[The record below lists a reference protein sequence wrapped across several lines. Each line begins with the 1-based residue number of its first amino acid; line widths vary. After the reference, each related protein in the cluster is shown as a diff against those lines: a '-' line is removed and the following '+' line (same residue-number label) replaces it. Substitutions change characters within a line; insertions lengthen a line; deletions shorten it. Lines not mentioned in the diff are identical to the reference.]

1 MTEFETNQKRVET
14 INTELGDLKAQVGA
28 LNAKIE
34 GLNHEK
40 TQLTTKIAEE
50 AIESEQK
57 RLEKEKQINEWID
70 KVTDDDTKI
79 SLVYNGRA
87 GYKYHRIII
96 ELYGQKFNSFC
107 ILDEKSK
114 DETEAKLNKIEELLN
129 FIKELEAQDLFEVF
143 PDMTFNVDWDYNKPE
158 KELFVALNFDGSNK
172 KIALYLMN
180 NDFVKIVANERIS
193 NSPQYNVELANGAIL
208 TDDSTDNKDNTYT
221 YNLTYEQIVLR
232 TGISIMSGLK
242 SAINKIDEANNDFI
256 DYVN

>member
-14 INTELGDLKAQVGA
+14 INTELGDLKAQVDA

-34 GLNHEK
+34 GLNQEK
-40 TQLTTKIAEE
+40 TQLATKIAEE

-129 FIKELEAQDLFEVF
+129 FIKELEAQDLFAKFSVEKVNVER
-143 PDMTFNVDWDYNKPE
+143 DFNNPE
-158 KELFVALNFDGSNK
+158 KRLFVTLDIKNSNK
-172 KIALYLMN
+172 KVALYRLGE
-180 NDFVKIVANERIS
+180 DFVKIMVGEHIS
-193 NSPQYNVELANGAIL
+193 DSPQYNVMLFNDVIL
-208 TDDSTDNKDNTYT
+208 TDDSTNNKGNTYA
-221 YNLTYEQIVLR
+221 YNLTYEQLTPVGTIA
-232 TGISIMSGLK
+232 SGLR
-242 SAINKIDEANNDFI
+242 SALNKIDEAKADFI

>member
-14 INTELGDLKAQVGA
+14 INTELGDLKAQVDA

-34 GLNHEK
+34 GLNQEK
-40 TQLTTKIAEE
+40 TQLATKIAEE

-107 ILDEKSK
+107 ILDEKPE
-114 DETEAKLNKIEELLN
+114 DETEAKLNKIEEALN
-129 FIKELEAQDLFEVF
+129 FIKELDAQDLFAKFSVEKV
-143 PDMTFNVDWDYNKPE
+143 NVEWNYNEPE
-158 KELFVALNFDGSNK
+158 KKSFVTLDIKNSNK
-172 KIALYLMN
+172 KVALYRLGK
-180 NDFVKIVANERIS
+180 DFVKIMVSEHIS
-193 NSPQYNVELANGAIL
+193 DSPQYNVMLFNDVIL
-208 TDDSTDNKDNTYT
+208 TDDSTNNKGNTYA
-221 YNLTYEQIVLR
+221 YNLTYEQLTPVGTIA
-232 TGISIMSGLK
+232 SGLR
-242 SAINKIDEANNDFI
+242 SALNKIDEAKADFI

>member
-14 INTELGDLKAQVGA
+14 INTELGDLKAQVDA

-34 GLNHEK
+34 GLNQEK
-40 TQLTTKIAEE
+40 TQLATKIAEE

-114 DETEAKLNKIEELLN
+114 DETETKLNKIEELLN
-129 FIKELEAQDLFEVF
+129 FIKELEVQDLFAKFSVEKV
-143 PDMTFNVDWDYNKPE
+143 NVERYNYDPE
-158 KELFVALNFDGSNK
+158 KLFVTLGIKNSNK
-172 KIALYLMN
+172 KVALYRLGE
-180 NDFVKIVANERIS
+180 DFVKVSVSERIS
-193 NSPQYNVELANGAIL
+193 DSPRYNVELFNNVIL
-208 TDDSTDNKDNTYT
+208 TDDSTNNKGNTYA
-221 YNLTYEQIVLR
+221 YNLTYEQL
-232 TGISIMSGLK
+232 TPISTIASGLR
-242 SAINKIDEANNDFI
+242 SALNKIDEANNDFI
-256 DYVN
+256 NYVN

>member
-14 INTELGDLKAQVGA
+14 INTELGDLKAQVDA

-34 GLNHEK
+34 GLNQEK
-40 TQLTTKIAEE
+40 TQLATKIAEE
-50 AIESEQK
+50 AIESERK

-114 DETEAKLNKIEELLN
+114 DETETKLNKIEELLN
-129 FIKELEAQDLFEVF
+129 FIKELEVQDLFAKFSAKKVNVER
-143 PDMTFNVDWDYNKPE
+143 DFNNPE
-158 KELFVALNFDGSNK
+158 KLFVTLDLKNSNK
-172 KIALYLMN
+172 KVALYRLGEN
-180 NDFVKIVANERIS
+180 FVKVSVSERIS
-193 NSPQYNVELANGAIL
+193 DSPQYNVMLFNDVIL
-208 TDDSTDNKDNTYT
+208 TDDSTNNKGNTYA
-221 YNLTYEQIVLR
+221 YNLTYEKLITISTIVPGLR
-232 TGISIMSGLK
+232 VAL
-242 SAINKIDEANNDFI
+242 NKIDEANNDFI

>member
-14 INTELGDLKAQVGA
+14 INTELGDLKAQVDA

-34 GLNHEK
+34 GLNQEK

-50 AIESEQK
+50 ATASEQK
-57 RLEKEKQINEWID
+57 RLEKEKQINKWID
-70 KVTDDDTKI
+70 RVADDDTKI

-114 DETEAKLNKIEELLN
+114 DETETKLNKIEELLN
-129 FIKELEAQDLFEVF
+129 FIKELEVQDLFAKFSVEKV
-143 PDMTFNVDWDYNKPE
+143 NVERYNYDPE
-158 KELFVALNFDGSNK
+158 KLFVTLDIKNSNK
-172 KIALYLMN
+172 KVALYRLGE
-180 NDFVKIVANERIS
+180 DFVKIMVSEHIS
-193 NSPQYNVELANGAIL
+193 DSPQYNVMLFNDVIL
-208 TDDSTDNKDNTYT
+208 TDDSTNNKGNTYA
-221 YNLTYEQIVLR
+221 YNLTYEQLTPISNITPGLR
-232 TGISIMSGLK
+232 
-242 SAINKIDEANNDFI
+242 SALNKIDESKADFI

>member
-14 INTELGDLKAQVGA
+14 INTELGDLKAQVDA

-34 GLNHEK
+34 GLNQEK
-40 TQLTTKIAEE
+40 TQLATKIAEE

-114 DETEAKLNKIEELLN
+114 DETETKLNKIEELLN
-129 FIKELEAQDLFEVF
+129 FIKLQD
-143 PDMTFNVDWDYNKPE
+143 
-158 KELFVALNFDGSNK
+158 
-172 KIALYLMN
+172 
-180 NDFVKIVANERIS
+180 
-193 NSPQYNVELANGAIL
+193 
-208 TDDSTDNKDNTYT
+208 
-221 YNLTYEQIVLR
+221 
-232 TGISIMSGLK
+232 
-242 SAINKIDEANNDFI
+242 
-256 DYVN
+256 

>member
-14 INTELGDLKAQVGA
+14 INTELGDLKAQVDA

-34 GLNHEK
+34 GLNQEK

-70 KVTDDDTKI
+70 RVADDNTKI

-114 DETEAKLNKIEELLN
+114 DETETKLNKIEELIN
-129 FIKELEAQDLFEVF
+129 FIKELEVQDLFAKFSVEKV
-143 PDMTFNVDWDYNKPE
+143 NVERYNYDPE
-158 KELFVALNFDGSNK
+158 KLFVTLGIKNSNK
-172 KIALYLMN
+172 KVALYRLGE
-180 NDFVKIVANERIS
+180 DFVKIMVGEHIS
-193 NSPQYNVELANGAIL
+193 DSPQYNVMLFNDVIL
-208 TDDSTDNKDNTYT
+208 TDDSTNNKGNTYA
-221 YNLTYEQIVLR
+221 YNLTYEQLTPVGTIA
-232 TGISIMSGLK
+232 SGLR
-242 SAINKIDEANNDFI
+242 SALNKIDEAKADFI

>member
-14 INTELGDLKAQVGA
+14 INTELGDLKAQVDA
-28 LNAKIE
+28 LNTKIE
-34 GLNHEK
+34 GLNQEK
-40 TQLTTKIAEE
+40 TQLATKIAEE

-129 FIKELEAQDLFEVF
+129 FIKELEAQDLFAKFSVEKVNVER
-143 PDMTFNVDWDYNKPE
+143 DFNNPE
-158 KELFVALNFDGSNK
+158 KRLFVTLDIKNSNK
-172 KIALYLMN
+172 KVALYRLGE
-180 NDFVKIVANERIS
+180 DFVKVSVSERIS
-193 NSPQYNVELANGAIL
+193 DSPQYNVMLFNDVIL
-208 TDDSTDNKDNTYT
+208 TDDSTNNKGNTYA
-221 YNLTYEQIVLR
+221 YNLTYEQLTPVGTI
-232 TGISIMSGLK
+232 TSGLRH
-242 SAINKIDEANNDFI
+242 AFNKIDEAEADFI
-256 DYVN
+256 NYVN

>member
-1 MTEFETNQKRVET
+1 MTEFETNQNRVET
-14 INTELGDLKAQVGA
+14 INTELGDLKAQVDA

-34 GLNHEK
+34 GLNQEK
-40 TQLTTKIAEE
+40 TQLATKIAEE

-129 FIKELEAQDLFEVF
+129 FIKELEAQDLFAKFSVEKV
-143 PDMTFNVDWDYNKPE
+143 NVERYNYDPE
-158 KELFVALNFDGSNK
+158 KLFVTLDIKNSNK
-172 KIALYLMN
+172 KVALYRLGE
-180 NDFVKIVANERIS
+180 DFVKIMVGEHIS
-193 NSPQYNVELANGAIL
+193 DSPQYNVMLFNDVIL
-208 TDDSTDNKDNTYT
+208 TDDSTNNKGNTYA
-221 YNLTYEQIVLR
+221 YNLTYEQLTPVGTIA
-232 TGISIMSGLK
+232 SGLR
-242 SAINKIDEANNDFI
+242 SALNKIDEAKADFI

>member
-14 INTELGDLKAQVGA
+14 INTELGNLKAQVDA

-34 GLNHEK
+34 GLNQEK
-40 TQLTTKIAEE
+40 TQLATKIAEE

-57 RLEKEKQINEWID
+57 RSEKEKQINEWID

-129 FIKELEAQDLFEVF
+129 FIKELEAQDLFAKFSVEKVNVER
-143 PDMTFNVDWDYNKPE
+143 DFNNPE
-158 KELFVALNFDGSNK
+158 KRLFVTFDIKNSNK
-172 KIALYLMN
+172 KVALYRMN
-180 NDFVKIVANERIS
+180 NDFVKITISERIL
-193 NSPQYNVELANGAIL
+193 NSPRYNVELSNGVIF
-208 TDDSTDNKDNTYT
+208 TDDATVNENNTYS
-221 YNLTYEQIVLR
+221 YNLNYEQIVKVN
-232 TGISIMSGLK
+232 TIASGLR
-242 SAINKIDEANNDFI
+242 SAINKIDEAEADFI
-256 DYVN
+256 NYVN

>member
-1 MTEFETNQKRVET
+1 MTEFETNQKRVKT
-14 INTELGDLKAQVGA
+14 INTELGDLKAQVDA

-34 GLNHEK
+34 GLNQEK
-40 TQLTTKIAEE
+40 TQLATKIAEE

-129 FIKELEAQDLFEVF
+129 FIKELEAQDLFAKFSVEKVNVER
-143 PDMTFNVDWDYNKPE
+143 DFNDPE
-158 KELFVALNFDGSNK
+158 KLFVTLGIKNSNK
-172 KIALYLMN
+172 KVALYRLGE
-180 NDFVKIVANERIS
+180 DFVKISVSERIS
-193 NSPQYNVELANGAIL
+193 NSPRYNVELFNNVIL
-208 TDDSTDNKDNTYT
+208 TDDSTDSKGNTYA
-221 YNLTYEQIVLR
+221 YNLTYEQITTVSDIASALR
-232 TGISIMSGLK
+232 
-242 SAINKIDEANNDFI
+242 SAINKIDEAEADFI
-256 DYVN
+256 NYVN

>member
-14 INTELGDLKAQVGA
+14 INTELGDLKAQVDA

-34 GLNHEK
+34 GLNQEK
-40 TQLTTKIAEE
+40 TQLATKIAEE
-50 AIESEQK
+50 ATASEQK

-129 FIKELEAQDLFEVF
+129 FIKELEAQDLFAKFSVEKVNVER
-143 PDMTFNVDWDYNKPE
+143 DFNNPE
-158 KELFVALNFDGSNK
+158 KRLFVTLDIKNSNK
-172 KIALYLMN
+172 KVALYRLGE
-180 NDFVKIVANERIS
+180 DFVKVSVSERIS
-193 NSPQYNVELANGAIL
+193 DSPQYNVLLFNDVIL
-208 TDDSTDNKDNTYT
+208 TDDSTNNKGNTYA
-221 YNLTYEQIVLR
+221 YNLTYEQLTPVGTIA
-232 TGISIMSGLK
+232 SGLRH
-242 SAINKIDEANNDFI
+242 AFNKIDEAEADFI
-256 DYVN
+256 NYVN

>member
-14 INTELGDLKAQVGA
+14 INTELSDLKAQVDA

-34 GLNHEK
+34 GLNQEK
-40 TQLTTKIAEE
+40 TQLATKIAEE

-96 ELYGQKFNSFC
+96 ELDGQKLNSFC

-114 DETEAKLNKIEELLN
+114 DETEAKLNKIEETLN
-129 FIKELEAQDLFEVF
+129 FIKELDAQDLFAKFSVEKV
-143 PDMTFNVDWDYNKPE
+143 NVEWNYNEPE
-158 KELFVALNFDGSNK
+158 KKSFVTLDIKSSNK
-172 KIALYLMN
+172 KAALYRLGE
-180 NDFVKIVANERIS
+180 DFVKVSVSERIS
-193 NSPQYNVELANGAIL
+193 DSPRYNVELFNNVIL
-208 TDDSTDNKDNTYT
+208 TDDSTNNKGNTYA
-221 YNLTYEQIVLR
+221 YNLTYDQL
-232 TGISIMSGLK
+232 TPISTIASGLR
-242 SAINKIDEANNDFI
+242 SALNKIDEANNDFI
-256 DYVN
+256 NYVN

>member
-14 INTELGDLKAQVGA
+14 INTELGDLKAQVDA

-34 GLNHEK
+34 GLNQEK
-40 TQLTTKIAEE
+40 TQLATKIAEE

-114 DETEAKLNKIEELLN
+114 DETETKLNKIEELLN
-129 FIKELEAQDLFEVF
+129 FIKELEVQDLFAKFSVEKV
-143 PDMTFNVDWDYNKPE
+143 NVERYNYDPE
-158 KELFVALNFDGSNK
+158 KLFVTLGIKNSNK
-172 KIALYLMN
+172 KVALYRLGE
-180 NDFVKIVANERIS
+180 DFVKIMVDEHIS
-193 NSPQYNVELANGAIL
+193 DSPQYNVMLFNDVIL
-208 TDDSTDNKDNTYT
+208 TDDSTNNKGNTYA
-221 YNLTYEQIVLR
+221 YNLTYEQLTPISNITPSLR
-232 TGISIMSGLK
+232 
-242 SAINKIDEANNDFI
+242 SALNKIDEAKADFI

>member
-1 MTEFETNQKRVET
+1 MAEFETNQKRVET
-14 INTELGDLKAQVGA
+14 INTELGDLKAQVDA

-34 GLNHEK
+34 GLNQEK
-40 TQLTTKIAEE
+40 TQLATKIAEE

-57 RLEKEKQINEWID
+57 HLEKEKQINEWID

-129 FIKELEAQDLFEVF
+129 FIKELEAQDLFAKFSVEKVNVER
-143 PDMTFNVDWDYNKPE
+143 DFNNPE
-158 KELFVALNFDGSNK
+158 KRLFVTLDIKNSNK
-172 KIALYLMN
+172 KVALYRLGE
-180 NDFVKIVANERIS
+180 DFVKVSVSERIS
-193 NSPQYNVELANGAIL
+193 DSPQYNVLLFNDVIL
-208 TDDSTDNKDNTYT
+208 TDDSTNNKGNTYA
-221 YNLTYEQIVLR
+221 YNLTYEQLTTVGTIA
-232 TGISIMSGLK
+232 SGLRH
-242 SAINKIDEANNDFI
+242 AFNKIDEAEADFI
-256 DYVN
+256 NYVN

>member
-14 INTELGDLKAQVGA
+14 INTELGDLKAQVDA

-34 GLNHEK
+34 GLNQEK
-40 TQLTTKIAEE
+40 TQLATKIAEE

-114 DETEAKLNKIEELLN
+114 DETETKLNKIEELLN
-129 FIKELEAQDLFEVF
+129 FIKELEAQDLFAKFSVEKVNVER
-143 PDMTFNVDWDYNKPE
+143 DFNNPE
-158 KELFVALNFDGSNK
+158 KRLFVTLDIKNSNK
-172 KIALYLMN
+172 KVALYRLGE
-180 NDFVKIVANERIS
+180 DFVKVSVSERIS
-193 NSPQYNVELANGAIL
+193 DSPRYNVELSNGVIFS
-208 TDDSTDNKDNTYT
+208 DDATVNENNTYS
-221 YNLTYEQIVLR
+221 YNLNYEQIVKVN
-232 TGISIMSGLK
+232 TIASGLR
-242 SAINKIDEANNDFI
+242 SAINKIDEAEADFI
-256 DYVN
+256 NYVN

>member
-14 INTELGDLKAQVGA
+14 INTELGDLKAQVDA

-34 GLNHEK
+34 GLNQEK
-40 TQLTTKIAEE
+40 TQLATKIAEE
-50 AIESEQK
+50 ATASEQK

-70 KVTDDDTKI
+70 RVADDDTKI

-129 FIKELEAQDLFEVF
+129 FIKELEAQDLFAKFSVEKVNVER
-143 PDMTFNVDWDYNKPE
+143 DFNNPE
-158 KELFVALNFDGSNK
+158 KRLFVTLDIKNSNK
-172 KIALYLMN
+172 KVALYRLGE
-180 NDFVKIVANERIS
+180 DFVKVSVSERIS
-193 NSPQYNVELANGAIL
+193 DSPQYNVLLFNDVILA
-208 TDDSTDNKDNTYT
+208 DDSTNNKGNTYA
-221 YNLTYEQIVLR
+221 YNLTYEQLTTAGTIA
-232 TGISIMSGLK
+232 SGLRH
-242 SAINKIDEANNDFI
+242 AFNKIDEAEADFI
-256 DYVN
+256 NYVN

>member
-14 INTELGDLKAQVGA
+14 INTELGDLKAQVDT

-34 GLNHEK
+34 GLNQEK
-40 TQLTTKIAEE
+40 TQLATKIAEE

-107 ILDEKSK
+107 ILDEKPK
-114 DETEAKLNKIEELLN
+114 DETSVRLGKIEKTLN
-129 FIKELEAQDLFEVF
+129 FIKELVTQNLFEVF
-143 PDMTFNVDWDYNKPE
+143 PDMTFNVNWDYNKPE
-158 KELFVALNFDGSNK
+158 KELFVALNLEKSNK
-172 KIALYLMN
+172 KIALYRMN
-180 NDFVKIVANERIS
+180 NDFVKITISERIF
-193 NSPQYNVELANGAIL
+193 NSPRYNVELSNGVIF
-208 TDDSTDNKDNTYT
+208 TDDATVNENNTYS
-221 YNLTYEQIVLR
+221 YNLNYEQIVKVN
-232 TGISIMSGLK
+232 TIASGLR
-242 SAINKIDEANNDFI
+242 SVINKIDEAEADFI
-256 DYVN
+256 NYVN